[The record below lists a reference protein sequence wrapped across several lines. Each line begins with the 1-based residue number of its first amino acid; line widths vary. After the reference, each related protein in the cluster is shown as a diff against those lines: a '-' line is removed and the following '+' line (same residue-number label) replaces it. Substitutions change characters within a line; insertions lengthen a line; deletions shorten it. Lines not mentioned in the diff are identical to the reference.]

1 MPKGL
6 MEMTLEDV
14 EGLVKQVMLVTV
26 SVRRLRETS
35 EVVILAR

>member
-1 MPKGL
+1 MSTKI

-26 SVRRLRETS
+26 SVRRLRETY